1 MTAVNKLIG
10 EGQEIWSV
18 TPTDTVYAAVEKM
31 AEKGIGALVVL
42 DGGKLVGMVSE
53 RDYARKVILAGK
65 ASKTTRVADIMTAN
79 VVYVEPQATVQECM
93 ALMTDKHVRHLPV
106 MENGE
111 LLGLVSIGDLVKA
124 IIAEQQFMIEE
135 LQHYING

>member
-1 MTAVNKLIG
+1 MTAVSKLIG

-18 TPTDTVYAAVEKM
+18 APTDTVYVAIEKM
-31 AEKGIGALVVL
+31 AKKCVGALVVL

-65 ASKTTRVADIMTAN
+65 ASKSTSVADIMTSN
-79 VVYVEPQATVQECM
+79 VIYVEPQETVQECM
-93 ALMTDKHVRHLPV
+93 ALMTDKHVRHLPI
-106 MENGE
+106 MDQGA

-135 LQHYING
+135 LQHYVHG